1 VISSAFRYETS
12 PHALQFA
19 FDADYSASLATE
31 DIVVENL
38 TTLQTIPSTD
48 FTVSYDLPTNTA
60 TFTYTGSAGGFG
72 GVLPDGE
79 YRATLLAAGI
89 ITPGGAPLPAD
100 YALEFFFLRG
110 DANHDAFVNLAD
122 FNILALNFGQSN
134 RNFTQGDFNYD
145 TIVNLADFNL
155 LAGRFGTLLGPA
167 GRNPGPG
174 GTTADGDGEDN
185 RGLLR

>member
-1 VISSAFRYETS
+1 M
-12 PHALQFA
+12 
-19 FDADYSASLATE
+19 FDGFVNPA
-31 DIVVENL
+31 
-38 TTLQTIPSTD
+38 TIPSEQCD
-48 FTVSYDLPTNTA
+48 PGMPGTNTA
-60 TFTYTGSAGGFG
+60 SCDSDCTIAACGDGFFNMTAGEACDTAGQTMTCDIDCS
-72 GVLPDGE
+72 LPLCQDG
-79 YRATLLAAGI
+79 I
-89 ITPGGAPLPAD
+89 
-100 YALEFFFLRG
+100 
-110 DANHDAFVNLAD
+110 VNLAD